1 LVWELQ
7 RNSNTPIIM
16 KRTQIGFAM
25 LMLALGI
32 GAGAMGAH
40 SLENVLSLRY
50 LQVWETAWRYW
61 MYNMLG
67 IMVLATFVDPIRNAD
82 QLSDKFYGKWGV
94 FRWLWIGS
102 VTFTGTLCLVSVNEL
117 FGHGLRKF
125 GAITPIGGMILI
137 FAWAIGGIAL
147 LRHRKQFQ

>member
-1 LVWELQ
+1 
-7 RNSNTPIIM
+7 M

-25 LMLALGI
+25 IMLALGI

-94 FRWLWIGS
+94 FRWLWTGS
-102 VTFTGTLCLVSVNEL
+102 LIFTGTLSLVALNEL
-117 FGHGLRKF
+117 LGQGLRKF
-125 GAITPIGGMILI
+125 GAITPIGGVILI
-137 FAWAIGGIAL
+137 LSWSIGGLLL
-147 LRHRKQFQ
+147 LRHKKITP